1 MRILGAVRL
10 SRYGGEQDPSTSPE
24 RQRAVIEAL
33 GEEVVGWATDLD
45 VSASKHSP
53 FDRPELGEWLRHP
66 ERYEAI
72 AWQRL
77 DRAVRSMGDLHEL
90 ARWALDHR
98 KVLIFASGPGGQQM
112 TLDFR
117 SGPLN
122 PLTMILTTLMAF
134 AAEMEATTIRE
145 RIVGMKADH
154 RASGR
159 HSGGGVPWWL
169 MVAENGSAAGKTLVL
184 HPEQAPVVRELV
196 ERVLAGESQAAVC
209 RDFNRRAAG
218 GKTNW
223 ARESNVYRMLRNRAL
238 VGDLTHYGEVIRDSD
253 GFPIRRAEA
262 LLTRKEFEALQ
273 RVLER
278 NRGRSP
284 RDASRVNLLTG
295 LTYCLLC
302 GGQRNYHQQTIR
314 GRLYRY
320 SRCQNSQMKARGSPD
335 WCESMQVPAE
345 DLERHVERA
354 FLGMVGNLPVLTP
367 VYHPAESHVEEI
379 AEVEA
384 ALDDLLRRVEGK
396 PPTVAGVYE
405 RRIASHEARLV
416 ELKVLPEL
424 PERVTYEEAGETYGQ
439 RWSAATTAERNQML
453 IDGGYRVL
461 AAPDTAGLT
470 PSAMVAGLF
479 APSVQTVYELT
490 RVTEAPFPLVLGVPL
505 DVAKR
510 LGSRGSL
517 RPGTAVNA
525 GT

>member
-1 MRILGAVRL
+1 MRILGAIRL
-10 SRYGGEQDPSTSPE
+10 SRYGGEQDPTTSPE

-33 GEEVVGWATDLD
+33 GEEIIGWATDLD
-45 VSASKHSP
+45 VSASKRAP

-122 PLTMILTTLMAF
+122 PLTMFLTTVLAF
-134 AAEMEATTIRE
+134 SAEMEAATIRE

-169 MVAENGSAAGKTLVL
+169 MVAENGSGAGKTLVL
-184 HPEQAPVVRELV
+184 HPERAPVVRELV

-209 RDFNRRAAG
+209 RDFNARAAG

-223 ARESNVYRMLRNRAL
+223 ARESNVYPILRNRAL
-238 VGDLTHYGEVIRDSD
+238 VGDLTHYGEVSRDGD

-273 RVLER
+273 RVLEG

-284 RDASRVNLLTG
+284 RDPSRVNLLTG

-302 GGQRNYHQQTIR
+302 GGPRHYRQQTIR
-314 GRLYRY
+314 GNQYRY
-320 SRCQNSQMKARGSPD
+320 SRCQNAQLHAKGTPD
-335 WCESMQVPAE
+335 WCESRQVPAE

-396 PPTVAGVYE
+396 PTSVAGVYE
-405 RRIASHEARLV
+405 RRIAAHEARLV
-416 ELKVLPEL
+416 ELKALPEL
-424 PERVTYEEAGETYGQ
+424 PERVTFQEAGETYGQ

-453 IDGGYRVL
+453 VDGGYRVM
-461 AAPDTAGLT
+461 AAPHEGL
-470 PSAMVAGLF
+470 PGHPLMGASVF
-479 APSVQTVYELT
+479 APGLIELQTLYEFT
-490 RVTEAPFPLVLGVPL
+490 WITEAPFPLVLGVPV

-510 LGSRGSL
+510 LSAKR
-517 RPGTAVNA
+517 
-525 GT
+525 